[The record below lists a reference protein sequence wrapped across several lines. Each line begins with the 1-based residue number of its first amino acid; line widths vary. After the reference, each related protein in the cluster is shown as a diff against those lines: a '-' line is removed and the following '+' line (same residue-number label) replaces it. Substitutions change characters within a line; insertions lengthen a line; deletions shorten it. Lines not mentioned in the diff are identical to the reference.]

1 MKRLSRSRSDRKL
14 SGVLGGLSNYLG
26 MDASL
31 LRILFI
37 VLLIFTGFFPLGI
50 IYIVWIFLVPEES
63 DVI

>member
-14 SGVLGGLSNYLG
+14 SGVLGGLSNYWG

>member
-1 MKRLSRSRSDRKL
+1 MKRLSRSRSDKKL

-31 LRILFI
+31 LRVLFI